1 MILTAIFFSLVI
13 KNPGGEEGEEDEED
27 EEKPRLA
34 TDEEYLHD
42 QDSGRLDHTNL
53 QYSLINA
60 LNLRINIIRKAYIQM
75 YLSSKPKH

>member
-42 QDSGRLDHTNL
+42 QDSGRLDNK
-53 QYSLINA
+53 SAIFPN
-60 LNLRINIIRKAYIQM
+60 
-75 YLSSKPKH
+75 

>member
-42 QDSGRLDHTNL
+42 QDSGRLDNTNL
-53 QYSLINA
+53 QYSIINA
-60 LNLRINIIRKAYIQM
+60 LNFKNKY
-75 YLSSKPKH
+75 Y